1 MRAVFKGIWY
11 LRCPHWDGKLT
22 LNWVLEGNHYVRSF
36 HGMIMLS
43 DMINSLA
50 WETFWQWLALHGR
63 NINDDVMVCASEV
76 QKTLCEKKLS
86 HQKFDELVGQSA
98 ALQEQFLHFLKD
110 SCEKSELC
118 QYLQVFLQMT
128 GIIKHAVASDR
139 EGNFSVIIDFMSR
152 IRSFQ
157 NLATFVTF
165 KRAIGGSIN
174 LFQDKYPHCFW
185 QLPRVIC

>member
-1 MRAVFKGIWY
+1 
-11 LRCPHWDGKLT
+11 
-22 LNWVLEGNHYVRSF
+22 
-36 HGMIMLS
+36 MLS

-50 WETFWQWLALHGR
+50 RETFWQWLALHGR

-98 ALQEQFLHFLKD
+98 ALQEQFVHFLKD

-118 QYLQVFLQMT
+118 QYLQVFLHMT

-152 IRSFQ
+152 IRSFP

-165 KRAIGGSIN
+165 KRAIGWSIN
-174 LFQDKYPHCFW
+174 LFQDKYPHCF
-185 QLPRVIC
+185 